1 MNTDPSPDIRVVV
14 VDDHPMFRLGLAA
27 AISEMDGVELA
38 GEATRVDA
46 VAELVERTAPH
57 VVILDMG
64 LPDGSGLDVNRW
76 LARERP
82 EIGVLILTMSEDLD
96 SALTALSDGANG
108 YLVKGA
114 DADRVE
120 YAIRT
125 IAGGDTV
132 IDQSLVHQVIVP
144 PRPTPRLS
152 NRPFPQL
159 TQREF
164 EILELIAEGCNN
176 GQIAQRLVVNPKT
189 VRNHVSNVFAKLH
202 VSDRA
207 GAIVLAHRSGVGT

>member
-1 MNTDPSPDIRVVV
+1 MNENPPLVIRVVV
-14 VDDHPMFRLGLAA
+14 VDDHPMFRLGLSA
-27 AISEMDGVELA
+27 AISEMDGIELV

-46 VAELVERTAPH
+46 VAELVERTEPH
-57 VVILDMG
+57 VVIMDMG

-76 LARERP
+76 LAQHRP
-82 EIGVLILTMSEDLD
+82 EVGVLILTMSEDLG
-96 SALTALSDGANG
+96 SALTALSDGAHG

-114 DADRVE
+114 DSDRVE
-120 YAIRT
+120 YAVRT
-125 IAGGDTV
+125 IAAGDTV
-132 IDQSLVHQVIVP
+132 IDQSLVQQVIVP
-144 PRPTPRLS
+144 PRPAPGPS
-152 NRPFPQL
+152 HRPFPQL

-207 GAIVLAHRSGVGT
+207 SAIVLAHRSGVGT